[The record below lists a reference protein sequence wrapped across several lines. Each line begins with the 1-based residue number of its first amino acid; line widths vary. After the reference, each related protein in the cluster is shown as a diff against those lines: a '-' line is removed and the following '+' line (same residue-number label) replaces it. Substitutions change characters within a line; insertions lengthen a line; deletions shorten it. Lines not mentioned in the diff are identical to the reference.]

1 LKVIGGDDMHT
12 HSELMSVLRDGARE
26 AGDEYIDLAEFM
38 SVLQT
43 GEGNNLELFDR
54 RHVDWDAD

>member
-1 LKVIGGDDMHT
+1 MHT